1 MHTHNRARPSREPG
15 RGLKRDDVASGPLAR
30 HAGASGWRM
39 GVLAI
44 TLAALAA
51 LSAVAG
57 AQDDPDAQAEQEPDR
72 MTAEALMQAYL
83 ACDRASMAGRLGL
96 GEIWR
101 CSVVYETLK
110 RRVFG
115 GDFERLRAWSRSQP
129 PLRSAS
135 GGDAPVDRGGGAD
148 GRGGRGG

>member
-1 MHTHNRARPSREPG
+1 MNTMN
-15 RGLKRDDVASGPLAR
+15 
-30 HAGASGWRM
+30 HAGAGRRVGPAAGRAGGGGAAVM
-39 GVLAI
+39 L
-44 TLAALAA
+44 LALAL
-51 LSAVAG
+51 LSAPAAVRA
-57 AQDDPDAQAEQEPDR
+57 EPDPQPEREPEHEPER
-72 MTAEALMQAYL
+72 MTAEALMQTYL

-129 PLRSAS
+129 PLRSATGGS
-135 GGDAPVDRGGGAD
+135 GQVDRGGGAG